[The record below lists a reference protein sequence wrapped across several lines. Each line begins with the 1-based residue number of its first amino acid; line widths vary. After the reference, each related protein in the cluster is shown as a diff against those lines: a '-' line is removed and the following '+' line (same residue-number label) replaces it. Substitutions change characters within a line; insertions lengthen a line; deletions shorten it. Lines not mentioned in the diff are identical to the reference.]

1 MINRLNPRRSLML
14 ALPILLTLGATC
26 ASADS
31 ISFNLTAGNNALTPT
46 FSGPYATVTVNR
58 TSTTTAIITFDSLTQ
73 TIGGTTYKYL
83 LGSNGAAAVNVN
95 GTASLG
101 SLSGT
106 IAFPPQT
113 TQALSDSGSAN
124 EDGFSAF
131 TNTVDAFDS
140 YTNSYT
146 QIMFTLTATGGTTW
160 ANAGS
165 VLTANTSGSQAAA
178 HIIVCAQVSG
188 SCVSTAGAVVTGYA
202 AGTGTG
208 GNITNFGEVPEPTSV
223 VLLGTVFLGLTSLL
237 RKKGNSARV

>member
-1 MINRLNPRRSLML
+1 ML

-46 FSGPYATVTVNR
+46 FSGPYASVSVNR
-58 TSTTTAIITFDSLTQ
+58 TTTTSATITFTSLTQ
-73 TIGGTTYKYL
+73 SISGTTYQYL

-95 GTASLG
+95 GTATLG

-106 IAFPPQT
+106 IAFPPLT
-113 TQALSDSGSAN
+113 TQSLTNSGAAN
-124 EDGFSAF
+124 EDGFGGFS
-131 TNTVDAFDS
+131 NTVDAFDS
-140 YTNSYT
+140 YTNAYT
-146 QIMFTLTATGGTTW
+146 QIQFTLTATGGTTW
-160 ANAGS
+160 ADAGS
-165 VLTANTSGSQAAA
+165 VLTANASGSQAAA
-178 HIIVCAQVSG
+178 HIIVCAQ
-188 SCVSTAGAVVTGYA
+188 TAGACSSTASAIVTGYA

-223 VLLGTVFLGLTSLL
+223 VLLGTIFLGLTSIL